1 MTSEAALEATYVW
14 LEQIEKR
21 RADKRTAKEADEL
34 PPVEIEKYLL
44 PDVRQVFRYGYI
56 RQ

>member
-1 MTSEAALEATYVW
+1 MNGIITSTMTSEATLEA
-14 LEQIEKR
+14 
-21 RADKRTAKEADEL
+21 KRTAKEADEL
-34 PPVEIEKYLL
+34 PPGEIEKYLL

>member
-1 MTSEAALEATYVW
+1 MR

-21 RADKRTAKEADEL
+21 RADKRTAEEADEL
-34 PPVEIEKYLL
+34 PSGEIEKYLL